1 MELLVAVSALLVC
14 RETHMTTSV
23 RLLSPS
29 GELVVAE
36 FNHGSVR
43 EREPSERVHLRQGD
57 DKTRC
62 LMCSSTGIWVED
74 TDRWVKHPFR
84 CDPA

>member
-1 MELLVAVSALLVC
+1 MNKV
-14 RETHMTTSV
+14 TSV
-23 RLLSPS
+23 RLLSPN

-36 FNHGSVR
+36 FSNGSTCKGAGIR
-43 EREPSERVHLRQGD
+43 EREPNERVHLRQGD
-57 DKTRC
+57 DKTKC
-62 LMCSSTGIWVED
+62 LMCASTGIWVED